1 MMAKLNKKNLSD
13 FWMFKAPM
21 ELKMELDRIRI
32 ERIKKGKDL
41 ELQSYKRLGL
51 AMARHR
57 PLLDD
62 LIKADLIKEDKDV
75 FK

>member
-1 MMAKLNKKNLSD
+1 MAKPLKRNKVD

-21 ELKMELDRIRI
+21 ELKVELDRIRI

-41 ELQSYKRLGL
+41 QLQPYNRLGL
-51 AMARHR
+51 ALARHK
-57 PLLDD
+57 PMLDD
-62 LIKADLIKEDKDV
+62 LIKADFIKGDD